1 MNNIEELITQLKAK
15 HRCIK
20 DIKFIAYYDEPAFVL
35 LVKTRW
41 YSFFFLDKNLF
52 ASILLL
58 EISKM
63 VEEPIKFDIVFV

>member
-35 LVKTRW
+35 LVKLRW
-41 YSFFFLDKNLF
+41 YSFLLDRNLF
-52 ASILLL
+52 SSILLL

-63 VEEPIKFDIVFV
+63 VQEPIKFDVVFV

>member
-35 LVKTRW
+35 LVKVRW
-41 YSFFFLDKNLF
+41 YSFIFMTKDLF
-52 ASILLL
+52 ASILLV
-58 EISKM
+58 EINRM
-63 VEEPIKFDIVFV
+63 VQEPIKFDVVFV

>member
-35 LVKTRW
+35 LVKLRW
-41 YSFFFLDKNLF
+41 YSFLLDRNLF
-52 ASILLL
+52 VSILLL

>member
-35 LVKTRW
+35 LVKLRW
-41 YSFFFLDKNLF
+41 YSFLLDRNLF
-52 ASILLL
+52 SSILLM
-58 EISKM
+58 EISRM
-63 VEEPIKFDIVFV
+63 VEEPIKFDVVFV